1 MLWYW
6 HDRLNNNNNFKPKI
20 LFMRRMILTIFMLTG
35 IITLSRAQDTK
46 KETPKKFTQITTIE
60 SVVGGDFGRSKMV
73 ITKEDGSQEERDMEN
88 LFSLTG
94 MNMKNIK
101 SNESDIV
108 KVLKTYSDD
117 GWKIEQVTPLT
128 LSPSD
133 KGTGIFMTR
142 YLLSKADEKK
152 GF

>member
-1 MLWYW
+1 M
-6 HDRLNNNNNFKPKI
+6 KK
-20 LFMRRMILTIFMLTG
+20 MILTIVVLTS
-35 IITLSRAQDTK
+35 IMSFSNAQATDQAK
-46 KETPKKFTQITTIE
+46 PKETSKKFMQVTTIE
-60 SVVGGDFGRSKMV
+60 SVIGGGFGRSKMV
-73 ITKEDGSQEERDMEN
+73 ITKEDGTQEERDMEN

-101 SNESDIV
+101 SNESDI
-108 KVLKTYSDD
+108 LKTLKTFSDD

-128 LSPSD
+128 LSPTD

-142 YLLSKADEKK
+142 YLLSKPDEKK